1 MDSRGRK
8 SMKQHDA
15 PLPAAGRQMSLMFE
29 PSKVAGMNKVERAGA
44 ITTLAQILMQ
54 AAGLIVEE
62 LDDEQR

>member
-15 PLPAAGRQMSLMFE
+15 PLSAAGRQMSLLFE
-29 PSKVAGMNKVERAGA
+29 PSKVAGMNKMERAEA

-54 AAGLIVEE
+54 AAGLIVGE